1 MDNKNNLSEVEIKR
15 LEKFKNPS
23 LTKIIKLSEEL
34 NVDIN
39 ILLKYFIDKYQMEQK
54 IKKVNF

>member
-1 MDNKNNLSEVEIKR
+1 MDKKNNLSEVEIKR

-39 ILLKYFIDKYQMEQK
+39 ILLKYFIDRYQMEQK

>member
-1 MDNKNNLSEVEIKR
+1 MDKKNNLSEVEIKR

-54 IKKVNF
+54 FKKVNF

>member
-1 MDNKNNLSEVEIKR
+1 MCKENNVSSIEIKR
-15 LEKFKNPS
+15 LEKIKNPS

-39 ILLKYFIDKYQMEQK
+39 ILLKYFIDKIANEMEEEN
-54 IKKVNF
+54 KK

>member
-1 MDNKNNLSEVEIKR
+1 MIFMYNKNNLSDIEIKR

-39 ILLKYFIDKYQMEQK
+39 ILLKYFIGK
-54 IKKVNF
+54 ISN